1 MSRSSRPISRQ
12 SRRASS
18 TRRADW
24 LIQSARFVPRSQ
36 RSRTMAAAWRPLP
49 QPVPSPSI
57 QPCRNRT
64 GSESGASI
72 SMVESRALPSSSRAN
87 VRVNSASMR

>member
-1 MSRSSRPISRQ
+1 MSYSSRPSSRQ

-24 LIQSARFVPRSQ
+24 EIHSARLEPRSQ
-36 RSRTMAAAWRPLP
+36 RSRITAAAWRPLP

-57 QPCRNRT
+57 QPWRNWT

-72 SMVESRALPSSSRAN
+72 ATVESIGLPWSSTGIAR
-87 VRVNSASMR
+87 M